1 MSTKGFGV
9 VTALAGVAGWRHQ
22 RPRPVA
28 MRPEGIG
35 GWLLVYVI
43 ALVILLLHGIEH
55 TVAVVIIYA
64 NPSLAGG
71 LHTFVPLGSLLFY
84 MVTNVVLA
92 VSTIVVFFL
101 MFRKRRAAIIANIV
115 FNALS
120 ASLVVAWHF
129 LGMTSQVGTIVDALP
144 GLVGLSYFLVS
155 KRVRNTF
162 ARAIDEEDDA
172 LAP

>member
-1 MSTKGFGV
+1 
-9 VTALAGVAGWRHQ
+9 
-22 RPRPVA
+22 
-28 MRPEGIG
+28 
-35 GWLLVYVI
+35 
-43 ALVILLLHGIEH
+43 
-55 TVAVVIIYA
+55 
-64 NPSLAGG
+64 
-71 LHTFVPLGSLLFY
+71 LFY
-84 MVTNVVLA
+84 VVTNVVLA
-92 VSTIVVFFL
+92 VFTIVMFFL
-101 MFRKRRAAIIANIV
+101 MFRKRREAIAANIV

-172 LAP
+172 FAP